1 MCISFLKLFILALF
15 TVVLPNLA
23 LGQTRTIPRLPEI
36 KFAEIP
42 AASRDK
48 YLGDRWS
55 YMEAGRPDAQ
65 PIVFLHGVG
74 ANSMHWRFQFEGLS
88 DRYRIIAWNAPGY
101 FLSDGFVKDW
111 PDCKDYGDAL
121 DDFLKALNLEAV
133 NLVGNSFGTR
143 VAQCFA
149 IHHPGRVSKMAFTGT
164 GVGQVSVTEDEKRK
178 TIATRETQIAKGGYS
193 FGSRVAALLGSKSPP
208 GTAEI
213 VQHTLRATNP
223 RGFLQGV
230 NLGLDTSYSPSVV
243 GKKVSFPVLLIQG
256 SEDKVNPAEKNAAIL
271 IKELPQ
277 GRIEILDG
285 YGHLPEVEAPEI
297 VNTLLNKFLS
307 N

>member
-1 MCISFLKLFILALF
+1 MCISFLKLFILALLTF
-15 TVVLPNLA
+15 VLPNLA
-23 LGQTRTIPRLPEI
+23 SGQTRAIPPLPEI

-121 DDFLKALNLEAV
+121 DDFLTALNLDRV

-149 IHHPGRVSKMAFTGT
+149 IHHPRRVLKMAFTGT
-164 GVGQVSVTEDEKRK
+164 GVGQLSVTEEEKSK
-178 TIATRETQIAKGGYS
+178 TMATREAQIAKGGYS
-193 FGSRVAALLGSKSPP
+193 FGARVAALLGSKSPP

-223 RGFLQGV
+223 RGFLHAV
-230 NLGLDTSYSPSVV
+230 KLGLDTSYSPSVV
-243 GKKVSFPVLLIQG
+243 GKKALFPVLLIQG
-256 SEDKVNPAEKNAAIL
+256 SEDKVNPLERNAAIL

-277 GRIEILDG
+277 GRLEILDG

-297 VNTLLNKFLS
+297 VNTLLNKFFS